1 MQAEPGDRS
10 AARVRHPG
18 RRATP
23 ALGAA
28 LIMVAIV
35 LAAWMGAPG
44 ALAAATPAGGSATA
58 VPRFTISAGPNFT
71 LLAAPLT
78 TSGCQAAYGIRC
90 YSAPQMHTAYD
101 LNPLYRAGVTGRG
114 ETIVVAVPYGSP
126 TIRNDLHVYD
136 QRFGLPDP
144 RLTIVPFG
152 DVPPFDPANPVQVEW
167 AAATTLQ
174 VENAHA
180 IAPGADIVIAETT
193 GFDFVGLDG
202 ISQLMQAEDT
212 LVREGVGDV
221 ITQMWGSAEATFP
234 AVSQG
239 PDDPSIAS
247 LRYALR
253 DAAARN
259 VTVVSAAGDTGP
271 AQTDLN
277 GNLYPDPAVLW
288 PASDPLVTSAGGV
301 ELYLDDAGRA
311 VSPPTTWNDGYGAGS
326 GGLSQVFPAPGY
338 QAGLGALTQ
347 GHRALPDISMSASVN
362 GAVWVYTSFAGV
374 GGAGWDLFDGTDQA
388 TAQFAGIVALADQ
401 VAGHRLGLLD
411 PALYALGYASERGD
425 THTGLVDIT
434 AGNNTFDGITG
445 YPAGPGYDLATGW
458 GTVDAAQF
466 VPALVAASESTGSA
480 SPLQSV
486 IVESCPGVIPGSFSI
501 FTGKHV
507 PVYLP
512 APFPRSFQA

>member
-1 MQAEPGDRS
+1 MIVRRRQSESNTMPHFHRKPGRVS
-10 AARVRHPG
+10 AAMITV
-18 RRATP
+18 AT
-23 ALGAA
+23 
-28 LIMVAIV
+28 VV
-35 LAAWMGAPG
+35 AAWMGAPS
-44 ALAAATPAGGSATA
+44 ALAATTPADGSAPA
-58 VPRFTISAGPNFT
+58 VPQFTISAGPNFT
-71 LLAAPLT
+71 LLPAPLT
-78 TSGCQAAYGIRC
+78 TSQCQATYGIRC
-90 YSAPQMHTAYD
+90 YSAPQLHTAYD

-144 RLTIVPFG
+144 RLTIIPFG
-152 DVPPFDPANPVQVEW
+152 DVPAYDPANPVQVEW

-180 IAPGADIVIAETT
+180 IAPGANIVIAETT

-239 PDDPSIAS
+239 PNDPSIGS

-253 DAAARN
+253 DAAARH
-259 VTVVSAAGDTGP
+259 VTVLAPAGDTGP

-277 GNLYPDPAVLW
+277 GNQYPNPAVMW
-288 PASDPLVTSAGGV
+288 PASDPLVTSVGGA
-301 ELYLDDAGRA
+301 ELYLDDAGHT
-311 VSPPTTWNDGYGAGS
+311 VSAPTTWNDGYGAGS
-326 GGLSQVFPAPGY
+326 GGLSQVFTAPGY

-347 GHRALPDISMSASVN
+347 GHRALPDLSMSASVN

-374 GGAGWDLFDGTDQA
+374 GGVGWDLFDGTGQA

-401 VAGHRLGLLD
+401 VAGHRLGLIN
-411 PALYALGYASERGD
+411 PALYTLGYASEHGG
-425 THTGLVDIT
+425 THTGLADIT
-434 AGNNTFDGITG
+434 EGNNTFGGITG
-445 YPAGPGYDLATGW
+445 YSAAPGYDLATGW

-466 VPALVAASESTGSA
+466 VPALAAVSEFKG
-480 SPLQSV
+480 
-486 IVESCPGVIPGSFSI
+486 
-501 FTGKHV
+501 
-507 PVYLP
+507 
-512 APFPRSFQA
+512 